1 MDPVRAAACDFVC
14 AADRSRTI
22 PVRMGGSR
30 RIPRTRL
37 LCLATLIS
45 ILGPV
50 SDEVRG
56 QSIPPSPNRPWSPPD
71 LESYEKELANL
82 RSGDLEAATID
93 PDKVYDLPALIDIAE
108 RTNPETRVAWE
119 RARQAASAVGLSESA
134 YFPYLAASASAG
146 YANLFIPFPV
156 LQQGPG
162 PREVS
167 IVGGSALG
175 FDLKSASVTLDMKWL
190 LFDFGERKASKTVA
204 EEGLTAADVGFNAV
218 HQQIVFAVAQRY
230 YEFNAARQKVEAAE
244 SSQSAAKT
252 VAESVRARLDHGL
265 ATRPE
270 LLQAEQEAARAA
282 FDLEVAR
289 GAMSDALVA
298 LVGSLGI
305 LPTTKLQVST
315 LPERSFDP
323 DATESLEDLIGR
335 ALVQRPDLVAK
346 LSKVRASR
354 AAVQGAR
361 AAYYPKFVLEANVG
375 WLGLSMKTAG
385 TPFFGAGQTVYG
397 GAILAS
403 VPVFDGFAR
412 REKLQI
418 AESELQASEEELA
431 HSRDSVIQEVW
442 KVRTQVESALRK
454 LDSAEKLIAASESAY
469 TASLE
474 AYHHGLG
481 TYVEV
486 ANAQRYVAA
495 ARSAMVDTRAAVYIS
510 ITNLALT
517 VGDLAKPAPNQ
528 GGH

>member
-1 MDPVRAAACDFVC
+1 
-14 AADRSRTI
+14 
-22 PVRMGGSR
+22 
-30 RIPRTRL
+30 

-45 ILGPV
+45 ILGPA
-50 SDEVRG
+50 SNRDVRA
-56 QSIPPSPNRPWSPPD
+56 QAIPPSPSRPWSPPN
-71 LESYEKELANL
+71 LESYEKDLANL

-134 YFPYLAASASAG
+134 YFPYLAASAGAG
-146 YANLFIPFPV
+146 YIRTFIPFPV

-162 PREVS
+162 PKEVS
-167 IVGGSALG
+167 VVGGGVLG
-175 FDLKSASVTLDMKWL
+175 FDLESAKVALDMKWL
-190 LFDFGERKASKTVA
+190 LFDFGERKASKIVA

-230 YEFNAARQKVEAAE
+230 YEFNSARQKVEAAE
-244 SSQSAAKT
+244 SSQSAAQT
-252 VAESVRARLDHGL
+252 VAQSVRERLDHGL

-282 FDLEVAR
+282 FDLEAAR
-289 GAMSDALVA
+289 GAMSDTLVE

-315 LPERSFDP
+315 LPERSSDP
-323 DATESLEDLIGR
+323 DTMESLEDLIGR

-361 AAYYPKFVLEANVG
+361 AAYYPKFFLEGNVG
-375 WLGLSMKTAG
+375 WLGMEMRTAR
-385 TPFFGAGQTVYG
+385 TPFFGGSQAIYG
-397 GAILAS
+397 GEILAS

-418 AESELQASEEELA
+418 AESDLQASEEELA

-442 KVRTQVESALRK
+442 KARTQVETALRK

-469 TASLE
+469 AASLE

-486 ANAQRYVAA
+486 ANAQRNVAT
-495 ARSAMVDTRAAVYIS
+495 ARSVMVDTSSAVHIS
-510 ITNLALT
+510 LTSLALT
-517 VGDLAKPAPNQ
+517 VGDLARPAPNP